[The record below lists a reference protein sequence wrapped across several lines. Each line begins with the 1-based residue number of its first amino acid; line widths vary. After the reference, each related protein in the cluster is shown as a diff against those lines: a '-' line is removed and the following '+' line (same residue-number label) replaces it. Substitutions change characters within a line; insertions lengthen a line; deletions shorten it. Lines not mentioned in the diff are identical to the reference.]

1 MTISADLQNLTGSTS
16 LTIESE
22 ITTIRQGR
30 SRSSC
35 FTIIQPCPGIHLKV
49 KQPVKCLNPKTNV
62 LTTGIVLERWTFEW
76 ESPPT
81 GLILLAYGID
91 PQLLRNALLVNDQA
105 YYDPWAIIY
114 LIKETI

>member
-1 MTISADLQNLTGSTS
+1 MSDTATLP
-16 LTIESE
+16 EVE

-35 FTIIQPCPGIHLKV
+35 FTIIQPCPGINLKV
-49 KQPVKCLNPKTNV
+49 NQPVKCLNPKTNV
-62 LTTGIVLERWTFEW
+62 LTTGIVLARWTFEW

-81 GLILLAYGID
+81 GLLLLAYGID
-91 PQLLRNALLVNDQA
+91 PKLLRTALLNNDEA
-105 YYDPWAIIY
+105 YHDPWAIIY